1 MPAKIHT
8 PFHPTRRTLLT
19 ALTAGAATATTLL
32 PPAATAYAS
41 ATGHHPDVTARLHA
55 LEAQHGARV
64 GVFAHNLGTK
74 QTIRHRADERFPVC
88 SLFKTLAAAAVLRDL
103 DRGGEVLSKRV
114 HYTADDLVDGS
125 AETEKHLGEG
135 MTVAELA
142 DVAIRFSDNTAGN
155 LLLRELGGP
164 TAITRFARSVGDRAT
179 RLDRWETELNSAEPW
194 RITDT
199 TTPYA
204 IGRTYARLVLGDVLN
219 RPDRELLTHWLLTN
233 TTSDNRFRLT
243 LPPTWTIADKTG
255 AGSYGTNN
263 NVGIAWTQDGT
274 PLVLAVQTTK
284 PAQDAAPDHPLVAE
298 TARLLGEAL
307 G

>member
-1 MPAKIHT
+1 MQPR
-8 PFHPTRRTLLT
+8 PRHPQPVRRSRRRPLQP
-19 ALTAGAATATTLL
+19 GSCF
-32 PPAATAYAS
+32 PPT
-41 ATGHHPDVTARLHA
+41 
-55 LEAQHGARV
+55 
-64 GVFAHNLGTK
+64 HNLATK

-103 DRGGEVLSKRV
+103 DRAGEVLSKRV
-114 HYTADDLVDGS
+114 HYSADDLVDGS
-125 AETEKHLGEG
+125 KQTEEHLAEG

-142 DVAIRFSDNTAGN
+142 DVAVRFSDNTAGN

-233 TTSDNRFRLT
+233 TTSDNRFRLA

-263 NVGIAWTQDGT
+263 NVGVAWTQDGT

-284 PAQDAAPDHPLVAE
+284 PDQDAAADHPLVAE
-298 TARLLGEAL
+298 TAAVLADAL